1 MIIKEGF
8 RYTKESII
16 AECTKSY
23 QIIIHNFVKEDLES
37 PVRIERLDK
46 NDSSYD
52 GHSKIM
58 EIYLPMLKD
67 YNLENENLLKEEK
80 LIISILKEEK
90 DKLLELAQDDEDL
103 EKLVKTLTEAKK
115 ISNEENSS
123 ICIYLNYFD
132 KI

>member
-8 RYTKESII
+8 RYTKGSIT

-23 QIIIHNFVKEDLES
+23 QIIIHNFVKETES

-58 EIYLPMLKD
+58 EIYFPMLKD

-115 ISNEENSS
+115 ISNEENGS